1 MREVKLTKWRD
12 ITHEHTEQF
21 RPENARKP
29 LNIPIH
35 EEKVRPVFLKKTE
48 KSDSRL
54 VMIIATLPF
63 TVIILWTLYE
73 IFFN

>member
-1 MREVKLTKWRD
+1 MEYNKTRWRD

-54 VMIIATLPF
+54 FMIIATLPF

>member
-1 MREVKLTKWRD
+1 MREVKLTKWRN
-12 ITHEHTEQF
+12 ITQQF

-35 EEKVRPVFLKKTE
+35 EEKVRPLFLKKTE

-54 VMIIATLPF
+54 FMIIATLPF

>member
-21 RPENARKP
+21 RPETARKP

-54 VMIIATLPF
+54 FMIIATLPF

>member
-12 ITHEHTEQF
+12 ITQQF

-35 EEKVRPVFLKKTE
+35 EEKVRPLFLKKTE

-54 VMIIATLPF
+54 FMIIATLPF

>member
-1 MREVKLTKWRD
+1 MEYNKTRWRD

-35 EEKVRPVFLKKTE
+35 EEKVRPLFLKKTE
-48 KSDSRL
+48 KTDSRL
-54 VMIIATLPF
+54 FMIIATLPF

>member
-48 KSDSRL
+48 KSDSR
-54 VMIIATLPF
+54 VFIIIATLPF

>member
-54 VMIIATLPF
+54 FMIIATLPF
-63 TVIILWTLYE
+63 TTIILWTLYE

>member
-54 VMIIATLPF
+54 FIIIATLPF

>member
-1 MREVKLTKWRD
+1 MTKWRD
-12 ITHEHTEQF
+12 ITQQF

-35 EEKVRPVFLKKTE
+35 EEKVRPLFLKKTE

-54 VMIIATLPF
+54 FMIIATLPF

>member
-1 MREVKLTKWRD
+1 MEYNKTRWRD

-54 VMIIATLPF
+54 FMIIATLPF
-63 TVIILWTLYE
+63 TTIILWTLYE

>member
-12 ITHEHTEQF
+12 ITQQF

-35 EEKVRPVFLKKTE
+35 EEKVRPLFLKKTE
-48 KSDSRL
+48 KSDCRL
-54 VMIIATLPF
+54 FMIIATLPF

>member
-1 MREVKLTKWRD
+1 MTKWRN
-12 ITHEHTEQF
+12 ITQQF

-35 EEKVRPVFLKKTE
+35 EEKVRPLFLKKTE

-54 VMIIATLPF
+54 FMIIATLPF

>member
-54 VMIIATLPF
+54 FMIIATLPF

>member
-12 ITHEHTEQF
+12 ITQQF
-21 RPENARKP
+21 RPEKARKP

-35 EEKVRPVFLKKTE
+35 EEKVRPLFLKKTE
-48 KSDSRL
+48 KTDSRL
-54 VMIIATLPF
+54 FMIIATLPF

>member
-1 MREVKLTKWRD
+1 MEYNKTRWRD

-48 KSDSRL
+48 KTDSML
-54 VMIIATLPF
+54 FVFIALLPF
-63 TVIILWTLYE
+63 TTIILWTLYE

>member
-1 MREVKLTKWRD
+1 MTKWRD

-54 VMIIATLPF
+54 FMIIATLPF

>member
-12 ITHEHTEQF
+12 ITHEHTEQI

-54 VMIIATLPF
+54 FMIIATLPF

>member
-12 ITHEHTEQF
+12 ITQQF

-54 VMIIATLPF
+54 FMIIATLPF

>member
-12 ITHEHTEQF
+12 ITQQF
-21 RPENARKP
+21 RPENARKH

-35 EEKVRPVFLKKTE
+35 EEKVRPLFLKKTE

-54 VMIIATLPF
+54 FMIIATLPF

>member
-21 RPENARKP
+21 RPEHARKP

-48 KSDSRL
+48 KADSRL
-54 VMIIATLPF
+54 FMIIATLPF

>member
-35 EEKVRPVFLKKTE
+35 EEKVRPGLLKKTE

-54 VMIIATLPF
+54 FMIIATLPF